1 MLKGI
6 KSTSPLNK
14 KNKWSTSGR
23 HDKTADKVDVKDDY
37 KKRKKK
43 NECKWYD
50 MFVSK
55 EKKKT
60 AEFYI

>member
-43 NECKWYD
+43 KR
-50 MFVSK
+50 M
-55 EKKKT
+55 
-60 AEFYI
+60 